1 MHIIPVIAIRR
12 VKFFLDV
19 LVQDSLLVLFQPC
32 LLSTASYND
41 ITAFVS

>member
-12 VKFFLDV
+12 FKFFLDV
-19 LVQDSLLVLFQPC
+19 LVQDSLLLVLFSAF
-32 LLSTASYND
+32 LSTASYND